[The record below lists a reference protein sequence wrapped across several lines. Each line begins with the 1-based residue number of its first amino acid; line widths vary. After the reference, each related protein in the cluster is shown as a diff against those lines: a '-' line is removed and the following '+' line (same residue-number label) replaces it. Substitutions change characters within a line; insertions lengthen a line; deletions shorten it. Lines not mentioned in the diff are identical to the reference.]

1 MKSINLKRKS
11 CFKNFVFK
19 PKFRLMHSSLSR
31 DSQIE
36 IAKAI
41 SKGTA
46 DKNFQKIG
54 LTKRNINQIV
64 FFSFLKLILDL

>member
-1 MKSINLKRKS
+1 
-11 CFKNFVFK
+11 
-19 PKFRLMHSSLSR
+19 MHSRLSR

-36 IAKAI
+36 VAKAI

-54 LTKRNINQIV
+54 LSKRNINQPV
-64 FFSFLKLILDL
+64 FFYFI